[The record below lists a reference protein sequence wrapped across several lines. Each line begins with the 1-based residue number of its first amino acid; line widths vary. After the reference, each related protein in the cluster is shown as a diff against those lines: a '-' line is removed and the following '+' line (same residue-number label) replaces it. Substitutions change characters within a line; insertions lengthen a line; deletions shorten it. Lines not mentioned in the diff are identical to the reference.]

1 MGANSSKAQKIP
13 VPITS
18 FQRLMGSN
26 HRLYIHS
33 QGKKVIGILKVG
45 EKNLFHMDLAGKCS
59 EIYPLCVLDFYVHE
73 ST

>member
-18 FQRLMGSN
+18 FQKLVASN

-33 QGKKVIGILKVG
+33 QGKKVIGIIKVG
-45 EKNLFHMDLAGKCS
+45 EKNLFHMN
-59 EIYPLCVLDFYVHE
+59 LDG
-73 ST
+73 

>member
-18 FQRLMGSN
+18 FQKLVASN

-33 QGKKVIGILKVG
+33 QGKKVIGIIKVG
-45 EKNLFHMDLAGKCS
+45 EKNLFHMNLDGKFC
-59 EIYPLCVLDFYVHE
+59 EI
-73 ST
+73 